1 MRSSQDRVGVLI
13 PGLGAVAT
21 TFISGVF
28 AVQKKM
34 GLPIGSLSELG
45 DLELDESRVSL
56 KAALPLLPLENF
68 VFGGWDV
75 HGENA
80 YQTALRSEVLE
91 KELIEDL
98 KLDLE
103 KIQAMDAVFDPEFVK
118 YIKYPYRKAAENKLE
133 LAQLLRED
141 ICRFKSKN
149 QCDRLVMIWCG
160 STESFIQEGAEHQS
174 IASFEEAMKTN
185 SDQVAPSMIY
195 LYAALMERV
204 PFANGA
210 PNLSVELPCM
220 QQLAREKGVP
230 LAGSDFKTGQTL
242 MKTIIAPGLKS
253 RMISIHGWF
262 STNILGNRDG
272 EVLQDPQS
280 FKSKEVSKLGVL
292 DSILQPECHPELY
305 ADLDHAVRINYYRP
319 RGDCKEGWDNID
331 IKGWLGYPMQI
342 KVNFLCRDSILAAP
356 IVLDLVQFLDLA
368 FRLGRGGIQDW
379 LSFYWKD
386 PAVVNKELM
395 VHALHEQYNML
406 QLELK
411 NIYMKLLEDQKSMR
425 KSNKVLP
432 TFGKRLAVTPE
443 KYKKI

>member
-1 MRSSQDRVGVLI
+1 MRSDQSRVGVLI

-21 TFISGVF
+21 TFISGVL
-28 AVQKKM
+28 AVKKKI

-45 DLELDESRVSL
+45 DLELNESKVKL
-56 KAALPLLPLENF
+56 KSALPLLPLENL

-91 KELIEDL
+91 KTLIEGL
-98 KLDLE
+98 KTDLE
-103 KIQAMDAVFDPEFVK
+103 KIQAMDAVFDPAFVK
-118 YIKYPYRKAAENKLE
+118 YIKYPYRKAAENKFE
-133 LAQLLRED
+133 LAQLLRKD
-141 ICRFKSKN
+141 ICRFKSEN
-149 QCDRLVMIWCG
+149 QCDRLVMVWCG
-160 STESFIQEGAEHQS
+160 STEAFIQEGPDHQS
-174 IASFEEAMKTN
+174 IESFEKAMKMN
-185 SDQVAPSMIY
+185 SNQVAPSMIY
-195 LYAALMERV
+195 LYAALMEKV

-220 QQLAREKGVP
+220 RQLAKENGVP

-272 EVLQDPQS
+272 EVLQDPKS

-292 DSILQPECHPELY
+292 DSILEPDHHPELY

-319 RGDCKEGWDNID
+319 RGDSKEGWDNID

-356 IVLDLVQFLDLA
+356 IVLDLIQFLDLA
-368 FRLGRGGIQDW
+368 SRAGRSGIQEW

-386 PAVVNKELM
+386 PAVSNKEV
-395 VHALHEQYNML
+395 VHALHEQYEMF
-406 QLELK
+406 QLELR
-411 NIYMKLLEDQKSMR
+411 NIYEQWHEESME
-425 KSNKVLP
+425 NKVSS
-432 TFGKRLAVTPE
+432 TFSE
-443 KYKKI
+443 KLFRKI